1 MTEERTLEN
10 MHLMEVKDLMKSKPG
25 LFRKIPKC
33 FSIEERLDLEER
45 GLMPMYEHFGQHGDV
60 ICSRV
65 STELGLYAASVGLEP
80 FSPEVIDK
88 VTIKWAEHLKRGE
101 VASLTELLEE
111 VQSTNQ
117 PYPGEEK

>member
-10 MHLMEVKDLMKSKPG
+10 MHLMEVKDMLKSKPG

-33 FSIEERLDLEER
+33 FSIEERLDLEKR
-45 GLMPMYEHFGQHGDV
+45 GLIPMYDYFGQHGDV

-65 STELGLYAASVGLEP
+65 STALGLYAASEGLEP
-80 FSPEVIDK
+80 ISPEVIDK
-88 VTIKWAEHLKRGE
+88 ITIKWAEHLKRGE

-111 VQSTNQ
+111 VQSANQ
-117 PYPGEEK
+117 PNP